1 MNKLYHLTTAK
12 NAELILKEGLKCCTG
27 ERSKLVKENRP
38 GIYLTDI
45 DSLPYWQLILDVP
58 IILEVKNIQQDNLEK
73 YDYHSYSE
81 YIYSSN
87 ISSENINSVTMSY
100 DVSKYNCRLSL
111 DVLDTISDVCVRCA
125 QYYNDINKLSD
136 YEKNDYIKGLKH
148 LLVLSKHL
156 LNRIDLFSCKR
167 EVVTEHLIGS
177 AEDGEYTL
185 CDEYKHTG
193 LRLYEQLIHYRHDEL
208 TEHRKA
214 LYEKCIEKF
223 PEYINNINTG
233 IWGV

>member
-1 MNKLYHLTTAK
+1 MEKLYHLTTIK
-12 NAELILKEGLKCCTG
+12 NAELILKEGLKCRIG
-27 ERSKLVKENRP
+27 ERSKLVKEYRP

-125 QYYNDINKLSD
+125 QYYNDNNKLSD

-148 LLVLSKHL
+148 LLVLSKYL
-156 LNRIDLFSCKR
+156 LNRIDLFSCKL

-208 TEHRKA
+208 TEHRKS

-223 PEYINNINTG
+223 PEYIKNIDTG
-233 IWGV
+233 GWGI

>member
-1 MNKLYHLTTAK
+1 MEKLYHLTTIK
-12 NAELILKEGLKCCTG
+12 NAELILKEGLKCRIG
-27 ERSKLVKENRP
+27 ERSKLVKEYRP

-73 YDYHSYSE
+73 YDYCSYSE

-87 ISSENINSVTMSY
+87 IDSENINQVTVSY

-111 DVLDTISDVCVRCA
+111 DVLETISNVCVRCA
-125 QYYNDINKLSD
+125 QYYNDQIYLSGCEKSD
-136 YEKNDYIKGLKH
+136 YIEALENWLI
-148 LLVLSKHL
+148 LSKYL
-156 LNRIDLFSCKR
+156 LDKIDLFSCKR
-167 EVVTEHLIGS
+167 EVVTEHLIDS